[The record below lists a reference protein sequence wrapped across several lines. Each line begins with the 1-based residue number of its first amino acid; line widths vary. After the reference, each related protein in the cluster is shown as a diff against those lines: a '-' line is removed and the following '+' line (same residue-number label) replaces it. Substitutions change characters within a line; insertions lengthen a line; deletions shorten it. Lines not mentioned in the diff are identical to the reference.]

1 MRPWVTGGIL
11 RFVTHR
17 APGRLS
23 GKIALITGGTAG
35 IGAATAE
42 LFVAE
47 GATVWF
53 TGRNR
58 DKGNA
63 LAERL
68 GDAAHYVEA
77 DVRSSQDCALAVE
90 TAMSQSDRIDT
101 LFNNA
106 GIVPFG
112 TAEETS
118 DEMWADTL
126 ATNVTG
132 VFQMCRAVLPAMR
145 ASGGGSIVNNAS
157 DWGLVGGQGALAY
170 CTSKGAV
177 VQMTK
182 SLALDHARE
191 NIRVN
196 AVCPGDTYVD
206 RWAEGSDGDVTT
218 EIEAM
223 AAVIPMGRVA
233 DVGEIAE
240 AVLYLCSDL
249 SSYVTGQCLVVDGG
263 NTAGGASTRY

>member
-1 MRPWVTGGIL
+1 MTDHA
-11 RFVTHR
+11 T
-17 APGRLS
+17 GRLS

-35 IGAATAE
+35 IGAATAD
-42 LFVAE
+42 LFVVE

-68 GDAAHYVEA
+68 GHAAHYVEA
-77 DVRSSQDCALAVE
+77 DVRSAQDCARVVE
-90 TAMSQSDRIDT
+90 TAMKHSGRIDA

-118 DEMWADTL
+118 DEMWADAI

-145 ASGGGSIVNNAS
+145 ASGGGSVVNNAS
-157 DWGLVGGQGALAY
+157 DWGLVGGQEALAY

-177 VQMTK
+177 VLMTK

-206 RWAEGSDGDVTT
+206 RWAGRSTRDVSA
-218 EIEAM
+218 EIETM
-223 AAVIPMGRVA
+223 AAAIPMGRVA
-233 DVGEIAE
+233 NVGEIAE
-240 AVLYLCSDL
+240 AVLYLCSGL